1 MEYISSDTNVWIDF
15 NIISRMNLPFLLPY
29 TYIMYTESMESELLN
44 PEGFK
49 DQLAEAGLV
58 GVDITIEEF
67 FLAQSWGP
75 LYPKL
80 SIQDR
85 IALAI
90 AKQRDIT
97 LLTGDKALRMAAAQ
111 EGVHVIGTLGILDQL
126 FDGQYIAKDE
136 YLYCL
141 QEFQKHNGGEVR
153 LPRAELK
160 KRYEISR
167 KNTGTG
173 LKSRDFSDKQ
183 VQNRGRNCSP
193 VKMGLQFLFLF
204 FYPHQAYGGRIGQG
218 F

>member
-80 SIQDR
+80 SI
-85 IALAI
+85 
-90 AKQRDIT
+90 IT

-160 KRYEISR
+160 KRLDRFNDS
-167 KNTGTG
+167 
-173 LKSRDFSDKQ
+173 
-183 VQNRGRNCSP
+183 
-193 VKMGLQFLFLF
+193 
-204 FYPHQAYGGRIGQG
+204 
-218 F
+218 

>member
-67 FLAQSWGP
+67 LLAQSWGP

-85 IALAI
+85 IALAHC
-90 AKQRDIT
+90 
-97 LLTGDKALRMAAAQ
+97 KAARYYPSDRRQ
-111 EGVHVIGTLGILDQL
+111 STSHGS
-126 FDGQYIAKDE
+126 
-136 YLYCL
+136 
-141 QEFQKHNGGEVR
+141 R
-153 LPRAELK
+153 PR
-160 KRYEISR
+160 RRTCDRNTWYSR
-167 KNTGTG
+167 SA
-173 LKSRDFSDKQ
+173 L
-183 VQNRGRNCSP
+183 
-193 VKMGLQFLFLF
+193 
-204 FYPHQAYGGRIGQG
+204 
-218 F
+218 

>member
-1 MEYISSDTNVWIDF
+1 MEFISSDTNVWIDF

-160 KRYEISR
+160 KRLDCFNDS
-167 KNTGTG
+167 
-173 LKSRDFSDKQ
+173 
-183 VQNRGRNCSP
+183 
-193 VKMGLQFLFLF
+193 
-204 FYPHQAYGGRIGQG
+204 
-218 F
+218 

>member
-67 FLAQSWGP
+67 LLAQSWGP

-111 EGVHVIGTLGILDQL
+111 EGVHVIGTLGILRPPPISTL
-126 FDGQYIAKDE
+126 RKDGA
-136 YLYCL
+136 
-141 QEFQKHNGGEVR
+141 G
-153 LPRAELK
+153 
-160 KRYEISR
+160 
-167 KNTGTG
+167 
-173 LKSRDFSDKQ
+173 
-183 VQNRGRNCSP
+183 P
-193 VKMGLQFLFLF
+193 VILMPAWDGAALT
-204 FYPHQAYGGRIGQG
+204 PEGMPSC
-218 F
+218 

>member
-97 LLTGDKALRMAAAQ
+97 LLTGDKALRMAAAK

-160 KRYEISR
+160 KRLDCFNDS
-167 KNTGTG
+167 
-173 LKSRDFSDKQ
+173 
-183 VQNRGRNCSP
+183 
-193 VKMGLQFLFLF
+193 
-204 FYPHQAYGGRIGQG
+204 
-218 F
+218 

>member
-1 MEYISSDTNVWIDF
+1 M
-15 NIISRMNLPFLLPY
+15 
-29 TYIMYTESMESELLN
+29 
-44 PEGFK
+44 
-49 DQLAEAGLV
+49 V

-67 FLAQSWGP
+67 LLAQSWGP

-160 KRYEISR
+160 KRLDR
-167 KNTGTG
+167 
-173 LKSRDFSDKQ
+173 FSD
-183 VQNRGRNCSP
+183 
-193 VKMGLQFLFLF
+193 L
-204 FYPHQAYGGRIGQG
+204 
-218 F
+218 